1 MIIVDAPNDEWFS
14 RSSLNE
20 PFVVRTYF
28 DPFECVRICSKSRE
42 GYQQKGYQILHAPN
56 LATSQ
61 QTRISRQ
68 SSNGAEIPSKEP
80 EQFRAGDTIKW
91 KRSLSDYKASES
103 WVLKYA
109 FRGTP
114 GVIDITSSAS
124 GDDHLVN
131 EVAATTAAYSPG
143 IYDVIGF
150 VVFHVRSFSIVPN
163 RTVSGGLDG
172 VKSSFFIPT
181 ETSGSPSKPQS
192 GPKAGPKPVFVAQA
206 SSEMLFAPGGLFESG
221 GPCRIRTCDQG
232 IMSPLL

>member
-1 MIIVDAPNDEWFS
+1 MA
-14 RSSLNE
+14 
-20 PFVVRTYF
+20 
-28 DPFECVRICSKSRE
+28 
-42 GYQQKGYQILHAPN
+42 
-56 LATSQ
+56 
-61 QTRISRQ
+61 
-68 SSNGAEIPSKEP
+68 AEIPSKEP

-150 VVFHVRSFSIVPN
+150 VVFHVQFLHCARSGA

-172 VKSSFFIPT
+172 VKKFT
-181 ETSGSPSKPQS
+181 DGDLWVTVQTSKRAQS
-192 GPKAGPKPVFVAQA
+192 GPNSARFCCSG
-206 SSEMLFAPGGLFESG
+206 FE
-221 GPCRIRTCDQG
+221 
-232 IMSPLL
+232 

>member
-1 MIIVDAPNDEWFS
+1 MA
-14 RSSLNE
+14 
-20 PFVVRTYF
+20 
-28 DPFECVRICSKSRE
+28 
-42 GYQQKGYQILHAPN
+42 
-56 LATSQ
+56 
-61 QTRISRQ
+61 
-68 SSNGAEIPSKEP
+68 AEIPSKEP

-91 KRSLSDYKASES
+91 KRSLSDYKAGES

-150 VVFHVRSFSIVPN
+150 VVFHVQFLHCARSGA

-172 VKSSFFIPT
+172 VKKIYRRRPL
-181 ETSGSPSKPQS
+181 GHRPNL
-192 GPKAGPKPVFVAQA
+192 KAGPKRAQF
-206 SSEMLFAPGGLFESG
+206 SPFLLLRLRRKTESG